1 MAAAA
6 WAARA
11 RQRGRSKLASHH
23 SEGGDRRGFS
33 EGAANALLACSK
45 RGASSAAHQAR
56 RSKRGAASAAQ
67 QARRRGAGRRGSKV
81 RACVQRPTLQRGH
94 WCMRA
99 MAQGAARGRAC
110 CWRVRWGRR
119 RVARR
124 RARAG
129 RSGVGSAGYPGM
141 WAGLRAGA
149 ECPGDG
155 CAEGRGRAPAGV
167 RQGPRGGCSQARR
180 RAGRGSTAPWFE
192 WAARCR
198 VHTREGDAKAT
209 CGRVDCRVHQCH
221 ESLSYE
227 VPRPEITRPYL
238 LRSPGSYYHWFIT
251 TRSSS
256 TTAWLSDVRQLP
268 ASTVTGTARTQVSHT
283 YLRALPASTVTGSHA
298 PLLDRNGRLISE
310 SSRSRAAS

>member
-1 MAAAA
+1 MPPRLRAALPCGSC
-6 WAARA
+6 R
-11 RQRGRSKLASHH
+11 RKRGWLS
-23 SEGGDRRGFS
+23 
-33 EGAANALLACSK
+33 LLKFGSTPAACSK
-45 RGASSAAHQAR
+45 RS
-56 RSKRGAASAAQ
+56 AASAAQ
-67 QARRRGAGRRGSKV
+67 GRGQVAACSKRSAASAAQGRGQVAGRRGSKV

-155 CAEGRGRAPAGV
+155 CAEARGRAPAGV

-192 WAARCR
+192 WATR
-198 VHTREGDAKAT
+198 VVECTRAKEIDVRVR
-209 CGRVDCRVHQCH
+209 RVDCRDHQ
-221 ESLSYE
+221 
-227 VPRPEITRPYL
+227 
-238 LRSPGSYYHWFIT
+238 
-251 TRSSS
+251 SS
-256 TTAWLSDVRQLP
+256 TKSWSPHP
-268 ASTVTGTARTQVSHT
+268 AK
-283 YLRALPASTVTGSHA
+283 
-298 PLLDRNGRLISE
+298 
-310 SSRSRAAS
+310 